1 MRRLLHKQSPD
12 SYLSDFDYTVE
23 PYAGCNFGCRYCFV
37 PERSKDET
45 RHPVNRWGFW
55 REQSQLS
62 DIEAELARP
71 SVELAGAWLCLAG
84 ATDAWQPAERKYGL
98 TRRVLEIL
106 STSGVAFLLASTR
119 SPGILRDIDLLRR
132 FEKRLLVAISIG
144 SDLES
149 VGRAVEPRA
158 PRFQDRLATIQAL
171 CQAGINVRISVA
183 PVLAHSQ
190 NFFACL
196 MKLGIV
202 LWLDVPDPRTPA
214 TGHAHM
220 TSAGDVLQLTRRLQ
234 EQYGP
239 ERITFGRQEFAGQRR
254 AGGRA

>member
-37 PERSKDET
+37 PGRTSDAT
-45 RHPVNRWGFW
+45 GHPANRWGFW

-62 DIEAELARP
+62 DVEAELARE
-71 SVELAGAWLCLAG
+71 SAELAGTSLCLAG

-106 STSGVAFLLASTR
+106 STSGLAYLLASTR

-132 FEKRLLVAISIG
+132 FESRVLVAISIG

-149 VGRAVEPRA
+149 VGRAVEPQA
-158 PRFQDRLATIQAL
+158 PSFADRLATIQSL
-171 CQAGINVRISVA
+171 REAGINVRISVA
-183 PVLAHSQ
+183 PLLAHSQ
-190 NFFACL
+190 DFFTCL

-214 TGHAHM
+214 ATRAHIM
-220 TSAGDVLQLTRRLQ
+220 GAEDVLQLTRGLQ
-234 EQYGP
+234 QQYGP
-239 ERITFGRQEFAGQRR
+239 ERITFGRRDFAGRR
-254 AGGRA
+254 AGDGA